1 MITVKKEARLSGM
14 LLARKGAAAPTH
26 TDHKLT
32 IQAMDQFGSKTRQ
45 TDFVKEASKDEG
57 VKEEWVEAVSEI
69 AELTQKQNN
78 ALVEPPKVVQKEA
91 VESSKTEEPPVKN
104 TAKAG
109 KRIAMTL
116 RMEQND
122 HLKLRL
128 YAAHSRKSCQDIISD
143 ALEMYLSGE
152 DKVCNISDCSCLKN

>member
-1 MITVKKEARLSGM
+1 MSTVKKEARLSGM
-14 LLARKGAAAPTH
+14 LLARKGAAAPAH

-45 TDFVKEASKDEG
+45 SDLVDETSMGKG

-91 VESSKTEEPPVKN
+91 VVSSKTEQPPVKN

-143 ALEMYLSGE
+143 ALEMYLSKE